1 MTENGLLSKLIKA
14 STGELWLDSSLNPV
28 TNYTTTWNKIVP
40 DGWTVKYV
48 GIDDQ

>member
-1 MTENGLLSKLIKA
+1 MLIKA

-40 DGWTVKYV
+40 AGWTVKYV